1 MNENELI
8 ESYRGNPTSETLRT
22 ILRGCQDNAY
32 NLCYQVLRHA
42 QDAEDAS
49 QKVLL
54 EIARALP
61 RIQDATHLRRWVHR
75 VSFHVA
81 LNARKKE
88 RIRMNYERRKAVQTP
103 EAVQPGEEPQALM
116 EQLGSLDEEQRSLL
130 VEHFIERRPLAEL
143 AVENGISTAGL
154 WKRIEKAKEEL
165 RRALHGAGLAT
176 LAPRMEA
183 LFGELVAVP
192 APARLLDRVVAV
204 DVRSRKGAAPGDEEH
219 RRALTRST
227 VPIPPEKPRA
237 IEDRPET
244 RPAPVEGPAV
254 DPVDH
259 FDSFQAFARAL
270 AEACGI
276 ADGPA
281 RAKAIRKVGVPL
293 SEPDLARVASQT
305 RARPGSKQFV
315 QRILD
320 PLLARWVE
328 VDGKGM
334 MEFLR
339 KFSDGD
345 EYVESF
351 FARWAIRAPRPAAE
365 WAGRLPESGMRTKL
379 LQYAEQVID
388 PSASAAAALALPQ
401 GPERAAAMQRLL
413 TSWAYTDP
421 HGAAE
426 WVRHSLPQDQGEPM
440 ILYAILPAWARSNVR
455 TAFEWVD
462 RGYPQGPDRSGF
474 MDMVLK
480 AGADT
485 NPPEAARLLLTL
497 PGDQRDLAALIC
509 GAWAK
514 VDPEAA
520 AAWARQAP
528 YPETD
533 RQKILNAIAEST
545 RTN

>member
-1 MNENELI
+1 
-8 ESYRGNPTSETLRT
+8 
-22 ILRGCQDNAY
+22 
-32 NLCYQVLRHA
+32 
-42 QDAEDAS
+42 
-49 QKVLL
+49 
-54 EIARALP
+54 
-61 RIQDATHLRRWVHR
+61 
-75 VSFHVA
+75 
-81 LNARKKE
+81 
-88 RIRMNYERRKAVQTP
+88 
-103 EAVQPGEEPQALM
+103 
-116 EQLGSLDEEQRSLL
+116 
-130 VEHFIERRPLAEL
+130 
-143 AVENGISTAGL
+143 
-154 WKRIEKAKEEL
+154 
-165 RRALHGAGLAT
+165 
-176 LAPRMEA
+176 MEA

-192 APARLLDRVVAV
+192 APARLLDRVVSAHAAAAGGGGIVVAGILLKPPVLATAAV
-204 DVRSRKGAAPGDEEH
+204 AALAALLFVAVEVRSRKGAAPGDEEH

-328 VDGKGM
+328 ADGKGM

-455 TAFEWVD
+455 TAFEWLD
-462 RGYPQGPDRSGF
+462 HGYPQGPDRSGF